1 MHTPTSSTAAAGME
15 LLGAKLDGGR
25 YEIMQRIATGAMG
38 VVYRGR
44 QAPLG
49 REVAIKL
56 LRESRVRCQHS
67 ISAFWR
73 EARAASM
80 IDHPNIVRVIDFGLD
95 RNYHYFI
102 VMELLEGRSL
112 EDVLGRD
119 PLPSLRSSCEI
130 IVQLLSALAAA
141 HDAGVVHQDVKPGN
155 VKLHRAYDANGEE
168 VEIPKLCDFGLAA
181 QLRATVA
188 DDEPGSTRDEL
199 WGTPEYMS
207 PEQVRGERPTPSTD
221 LYACGVMLY
230 QMATGRLPFEAKEP
244 TAIAAQHID
253 CAPTPPSEVRPGLD
267 PALEAVILR
276 ALSKRPEDRFPDARA
291 MRVALLEALPPT
303 RRASDRESGEVV
315 RGDRESGEQ
324 RRGSDPGAPPL
335 RRISDDEPT
344 APVRLERPGADETEP
359 RFTVTPADEI
369 EPEVGPTAVP
379 ADRSAQPL
387 PLDALAEL
395 RRVKRSVV
403 PLWMFGAIGVFAGIA
418 VLWLLASLR

>member
-1 MHTPTSSTAAAGME
+1 ME

-56 LRESRVRCQHS
+56 LRESKIRCQQS

-80 IDHPNIVRVIDFGLD
+80 IDHPNVVRVIDFGLD
-95 RNYHYFI
+95 RDLQYFI

-112 EDVLGRD
+112 EDVIGRD
-119 PLPSLRSSCEI
+119 PLPSLRWSCEI
-130 IVQLLSALAAA
+130 VAQLLSALAAA

-155 VKLHRAYDANGEE
+155 VKLHRAYDANGDE
-168 VEIPKLCDFGLAA
+168 VDIPKLCDFGLAV
-181 QLRATVA
+181 QLRARVE
-188 DDEPGSTRDEL
+188 DDDQDAGTRAEL

-230 QMATGRLPFEAKEP
+230 QMATGRLPFEGNDP
-244 TAIAAQHID
+244 TVIAAQHLER
-253 CAPTPPSEVRPGLD
+253 APTAPSEIRPGLD

-276 ALSKRPEDRFPDARA
+276 ALNKRPLDRFADARA

-303 RRASDRESGEVV
+303 RRA
-315 RGDRESGEQ
+315 GDRESGVGV
-324 RRGSDPGAPPL
+324 RRSSDPEVAPA
-335 RRISDDEPT
+335 RRAGQDDPT
-344 APVRLERPGADETEP
+344 AALRVGAG
-359 RFTVTPADEI
+359 A
-369 EPEVGPTAVP
+369 
-379 ADRSAQPL
+379 SAQPA
-387 PLDALAEL
+387 PAAIATQRGALAAAL
-395 RRVKRSVV
+395 QRSNASLWLFGSAGVV
-403 PLWMFGAIGVFAGIA
+403 AGII

>member
-1 MHTPTSSTAAAGME
+1 MHTPTTSPAAKGME

-56 LRESRVRCQHS
+56 LRESKIRCQHS

-80 IDHPNIVRVIDFGLD
+80 IDHPNVVRVIDFGLD
-95 RNYHYFI
+95 RDLQYFI

-119 PLPSLRSSCEI
+119 PLPSLRWSCEI
-130 IVQLLSALAAA
+130 IAQLLSALAGA

-155 VKLHRAYDANGEE
+155 VKLHRAYDANGDE
-168 VEIPKLCDFGLAA
+168 VEIPKLCDFGLAV
-181 QLRATVA
+181 QLRTRV
-188 DDEPGSTRDEL
+188 DDDDGDANNTRLDEL

-230 QMATGRLPFEAKEP
+230 QMTTGRLPFEGNDATVIASQHLECEP
-244 TAIAAQHID
+244 TA
-253 CAPTPPSEVRPGLD
+253 PSEVRPGLD

-276 ALSKRPEDRFPDARA
+276 ALKKRPEDRFADARA

-303 RRASDRESGEVV
+303 RRA
-315 RGDRESGEQ
+315 GDRDAGSGGV
-324 RRGSDPGAPPL
+324 RRSSDPEVGTTGDSHGAPARDSHGAPARDSHGAPARL
-335 RRISDDEPT
+335 PNEDEPT
-344 APVRLERPGADETEP
+344 APLRLPEGA
-359 RFTVTPADEI
+359 PAGFGLVA
-369 EPEVGPTAVP
+369 VGPTAVP
-379 ADRSAQPL
+379 AAR
-387 PLDALAEL
+387 AEL
-395 RRVKRSVV
+395 WPLQRPSTHLWLFGSAGVV
-403 PLWMFGAIGVFAGIA
+403 AGITM
-418 VLWLLASLR
+418 LWLLTILR